1 MTMTES
7 SIVKLIGRLFPILFM
22 LMLVH
27 IVNVLVRKKR
37 IEPETPEGR
46 DVAADPGKTT
56 TAGNTSTDLGF
67 EIPQMRRAPRVERQ
81 GGIYQDNVYHETKA
95 HGSGDIYENRTTC
108 QASEKGSSIYEGRQH
123 CSGETA
129 PSEYRG
135 ARPVPAPDESPG
147 QKPGKDVRLTAGEIR
162 SAVIAL
168 EILGKP
174 KALRRR

>member
-27 IVNVLVRKKR
+27 IVNVLFRKKR

-46 DVAADPGKTT
+46 DAAAGTAETT
-56 TAGNTSTDLGF
+56 PAGDQSNDLGF

-81 GGIYQDNVYHETKA
+81 GGAYQDNVYHETKA
-95 HGSGDIYENRTTC
+95 HGSGDIYENRTAC
-108 QASEKGSSIYEGRQH
+108 QASEKGSSIYEGRQR

-129 PSEYRG
+129 PSEYRE
-135 ARPVPAPDESPG
+135 ARPVPAPDGSPG
-147 QKPGKDVRLTAGEIR
+147 QKPGKDVRLTAKEMRAAI
-162 SAVIAL
+162 IAT
-168 EILGKP
+168 EVLGKP